1 MAFLMASKAF
11 DESPALIER
20 EWPNIENF
28 LRSYIEPGKPILIG
42 NINTGVLRQ
51 KLQDEGWDITVLKQ
65 SSAALLNYNR
75 KLIRD
80 NSPVLFIRVD
90 HSSHISSFIEYAR
103 DNAKVD
109 YHVLDIN
116 K

>member
-11 DESPALIER
+11 DENPALIER

-28 LRSYIEPGKPILIG
+28 LRSHITPGEPILIG
-42 NINTGVLRQ
+42 SIKTGALRQ
-51 KLQDEGWDITVLKQ
+51 KLQDEGWDIMVLKQ

-80 NSPVLFIRVD
+80 NSPVLFIRVN
-90 HSSHISSFIEYAR
+90 HSSNISNFIEYAR
-103 DNAKVD
+103 DTAKVD